1 MASILR
7 VRDGKG
13 NIIEIPAIKGGKGDK
28 GDSYIL
34 TEADKQEI
42 ADAVLANFV
51 DVSEV
56 GA

>member
-7 VRDGKG
+7 VRDKNG
-13 NIIEIPAIKGGKGDK
+13 NIIDIPFVKGDK
-28 GDSYIL
+28 GDTYVL

>member
-7 VRDGKG
+7 VRDKDG
-13 NIIEIPAIKGGKGDK
+13 NIIDIPFVKGDN
-28 GDSYIL
+28 YVL
-34 TEADKQEI
+34 TKEDKQEI